1 MIFNPYTIV
10 NLVIN
15 DKCFGVGV
23 GVDSNVRGSILSLE
37 VTITLP
43 KDLNIYHLITRT
55 SDAIAIMHFD
65 SLKLQKILK

>member
-15 DKCFGVGV
+15 DKRFGVV
-23 GVDSNVRGSILSLE
+23 VDSNVRGSIFSLE

-65 SLKLQKILK
+65 SLKLQKMKMYI

>member
-15 DKCFGVGV
+15 DKRFGV
-23 GVDSNVRGSILSLE
+23 GVDSNVRGSIFSLE